1 LLHII
6 TLLYRF
12 ENFEQLCASI
22 PEKND
27 ITWHVVISNRRT
39 IPRNITESTFHNL
52 IIHIV
57 DFNDDDFVSKRNVVF
72 EKINNGYFF
81 LLDDDTKYFN
91 SCYDEYRKYYNLEFK
106 GMIVG
111 IQQEYFYKRKPHY
124 PYTNPK
130 NNLLDTGSV
139 ISYFEVL
146 KHVKWE
152 WTKDYS
158 RDCFFWANC
167 ARYFGENRIINCNKV
182 ISYYNFYNSKSN
194 TIKVRKKLKIFTISF
209 EIKNRIL
216 GRIYIFLHQ
225 FKATIFENLS

>member
-1 LLHII
+1 MLNII

-12 ENFEQLCASI
+12 ENFELLCSSV

-27 ITWHVVISNRRT
+27 ITWHIVISNRRT
-39 IPRNITESTFHNL
+39 IPSNILESTFKNL
-52 IIHIV
+52 VIHTV
-57 DFNDDDFVSKRNVVF
+57 DLNDDDFVSKRNIAF
-72 EKINNGYFF
+72 EKINDGYFF
-81 LLDDDTKYFN
+81 LLDDDTKFLN
-91 SCYDEYRKYYNLEFK
+91 SCYEEYKKYHNLGFK

-139 ISYFEVL
+139 IAYFEVL

-152 WTKDYS
+152 WTNDYS
-158 RDCFFWANC
+158 RDYFFWANC

-182 ISYYNFYNSKSN
+182 ISYYNFYSSKPN
-194 TIKVRKKLKIFTISF
+194 VIKVRKNLKLFTISF
-209 EIKNRIL
+209 DIKNKIL
-216 GRIYIFLHQ
+216 GRIYFFLYF
-225 FKATIFENLS
+225 FKVNISENLE